1 MALSKHISIGKYN
14 IATVIKWGIWSY
26 LPIFKQPTNQF
37 IHELY
42 HCMSALYP
50 IIFSWW
56 NSHFHW
62 DASHFFSHHLHIFHL
77 GPPQDPWDPDLLI
90 LGRMPTPP
98 EGHRES
104 LTRDSRLDMRWI
116 LKQKNIGSI
125 GSIGS
130 IESLVLCQ
138 SRVWP
143 VSSCSQCA
151 VEELK
156 DQLRE
161 PLGLA
166 ADTPLALSYQNGPS
180 PEKPSLDTSL
190 DPQRMVSN
198 PWV

>member
-1 MALSKHISIGKYN
+1 MCQSTKVFFCKTGPQKLVFPAKLTGEEPKEHRLKICRISLGSL
-14 IATVIKWGIWSY
+14 G
-26 LPIFKQPTNQF
+26 
-37 IHELY
+37 
-42 HCMSALYP
+42 SA
-50 IIFSWW
+50 
-56 NSHFHW
+56 
-62 DASHFFSHHLHIFHL
+62 
-77 GPPQDPWDPDLLI
+77 
-90 LGRMPTPP
+90 
-98 EGHRES
+98 
-104 LTRDSRLDMRWI
+104 
-116 LKQKNIGSI
+116 GSV

-198 PWV
+198 P

>member
-1 MALSKHISIGKYN
+1 MWEDKVQKESTALSKHISVGKYN

-56 NSHFHW
+56 ISHFHW

-90 LGRMPTPP
+90 LGRMPAPP

-116 LKQKNIGSI
+116 FKQKNIGST
-125 GSIGS
+125 GSIGVS
-130 IESLVLCQ
+130 YIKWMIYRIY
-138 SRVWP
+138 RVFLYKM
-143 VSSCSQCA
+143 
-151 VEELK
+151 EL
-156 DQLRE
+156 
-161 PLGLA
+161 
-166 ADTPLALSYQNGPS
+166 
-180 PEKPSLDTSL
+180 
-190 DPQRMVSN
+190 PQ
-198 PWV
+198 